1 MMTSG
6 IRHLIF
12 FALILALAYA
22 AYAYMI
28 KPANLLL
35 AQERSAM
42 EQKRAK
48 LAELDRATAAAKDLA
63 DQLRKVEE
71 AIAVFES
78 KLPPSSEIHTV
89 LENVTL
95 IAQRHGLTPKSIKA
109 MKAVGNRGYIEQPL
123 AMELQGDFNSYYAFL
138 LELEKMDRITKI
150 RELKLKKKSQYEGQ
164 AESEFVMSIFFQNT
178 STGV

>member
-1 MMTSG
+1 MTSG
-6 IRHLIF
+6 IRHVIF
-12 FALILALAYA
+12 FVLILALAYS

-28 KPANLLL
+28 KPANAMLE
-35 AQERSAM
+35 QERATM

-48 LAELDRATAAAKDLA
+48 LNELDRATMAAKDLA

-95 IAQRHGLTPKSIKA
+95 IAQRHGLTPKTIRT
-109 MKAVGNRGYIEQPL
+109 MKTATNRGYIEQPL

-164 AESEFVMSIFFQNT
+164 AESEFIMSIFFQN
-178 STGV
+178 STTGA

>member
-1 MMTSG
+1 MTSG

-12 FALILALAYA
+12 FVLIIGLAYA
-22 AYAYMI
+22 AWAYMI
-28 KPANLLL
+28 KPANEHLDS
-35 AQERSAM
+35 QRQMM

-48 LAELDRATAAAKDLA
+48 LTELDRASAAANDLTA
-63 DQLRKVEE
+63 QLKKVEE

-95 IAQRHGLTPKSIKA
+95 IAQRQGLTPKTIRT
-109 MKAVGNRGYIEQPL
+109 MKPLTNRGYIEQPIH
-123 AMELQGDFNSYYAFL
+123 MELHGDFNSYYAFL

-164 AESEFVMSIFFQNT
+164 TESAFVMSIFFQKSPT
-178 STGV
+178 